1 MLWAY
6 SPMVTFYALRCFERR
21 ARAHGR
27 RGKGKPV
34 AGAMV
39 MTKKTVPANNER
51 NEDAIVLTS
60 NFLRQ
65 AILRIRMFSWMFPR
79 IFFLIFPSTL
89 SEDPPKT
96 LSASPQHPL
105 SDSLR
110 YPPLFSSMFFLH
122 ILRWYSSDIL
132 LIFFP
137 PISSPNTN
145 DDEECEDPEVHWK
158 ARCQSESAP
167 KWQERA
173 HLF

>member
-1 MLWAY
+1 
-6 SPMVTFYALRCFERR
+6 MVTFYALRCFERR

-65 AILRIRMFSWMFPR
+65 AILSCQYPNVLLDVPLECSLEYSFEYSPPHSPKILLRLSRPLHNILCQILFVIRHYSLQCSSS
-79 IFFLIFPSTL
+79 IF
-89 SEDPPKT
+89 
-96 LSASPQHPL
+96 
-105 SDSLR
+105 
-110 YPPLFSSMFFLH
+110 YP
-122 ILRWYSSDIL
+122 DIP

-167 KWQERA
+167 K
-173 HLF
+173 